1 MYSRQLKYLELVLKN
16 NAVPHALLFYG
27 SDFDYKINLAK
38 DFFVK
43 INKVEDKKQIINE
56 THPDT
61 LFISREEDKKEIGIA
76 QIRRLKDFVA
86 LTPNHL
92 KQKGVFIKEAEYL
105 NEEAWNALLK
115 TLEEPIGNTIIFI
128 FASNVKNIPKTIISR
143 VVGLPFYNEDIL
155 HKNLSLKDDIIMGKL
170 CSIEKLLWSER
181 IDLAEEIAKKENF
194 FPLLDT
200 WLIKLRIEVL
210 TGSNQIDKVKFIE
223 NLAEAKNLL
232 ISTNVN
238 TRLVLE
244 NLFLKI

>member
-1 MYSRQLKYLELVLKN
+1 M
-16 NAVPHALLFYG
+16 
-27 SDFDYKINLAK
+27 
-38 DFFVK
+38 
-43 INKVEDKKQIINE
+43 
-56 THPDT
+56 
-61 LFISREEDKKEIGIA
+61 
-76 QIRRLKDFVA
+76 
-86 LTPNHL
+86 
-92 KQKGVFIKEAEYL
+92 
-105 NEEAWNALLK
+105 
-115 TLEEPIGNTIIFI
+115 
-128 FASNVKNIPKTIISR
+128 
-143 VVGLPFYNEDIL
+143 VGLPFYNEDIL

-170 CSIEKLLWSER
+170 CSIENYFGVKELTLLKKLLKR
-181 IDLAEEIAKKENF
+181 KF